1 MLQPELHPL
10 HPFRL
15 AAAAV
20 CTAALALLA
29 ACNSS
34 IYKDPD
40 RPGLIENP
48 NLLGPNVTAEI
59 VYGQFFI
66 GPEDRLRFDFMRHN
80 DYDGSFQVRGDGRLY
95 LHDLGLVDVMGL
107 TVDELQDLLTTR
119 YNEILVNPSV
129 YVEVESFSSRRKIA
143 VQGYVDKPGVFAL
156 QNPRTTIFEAL
167 ALAGGVDK
175 SEGDRGAVLLA
186 RRVEGRI
193 QVARYDEAELFSPSD
208 PNARYEIPYVQD
220 GDYIYV
226 LRSWGAE
233 FDEQVDRYTD
243 LLRGVTYLER
253 VIIGAE
259 DASDALQGDADDPF
273 DN

>member
-1 MLQPELHPL
+1 MLQTNLHSP
-10 HPFRL
+10 RL
-15 AAAAV
+15 AALGF
-20 CTAALALLA
+20 ALAVSALLS
-29 ACNSS
+29 ACSS
-34 IYKDPD
+34 SLYADPD

-48 NLLGPNVTAEI
+48 DLLGPNVTPEI

-66 GPEDRLRFDFMRHN
+66 GPEDKLRVDFMRHH
-80 DYDGSFQVRGDGRLY
+80 DYDGTFQVRGDGRLY
-95 LHDLGLVDVMGL
+95 LHDIGLVDVTGL

-129 YVEVESFSSRRKIA
+129 YVEVESYSLRRKIA
-143 VQGYVDKPGVFAL
+143 VQGYVSKPGVFPL
-156 QNPRTTIFEAL
+156 TNPRTSIFEAL

-186 RRVEGRI
+186 RKVEGRV

-208 PNARYEIPYVQD
+208 PNARYEIPFVQD

-233 FDEQVDRYTD
+233 FDEQVDRWTD

-253 VIIGAE
+253 VIIGAD
-259 DASDALQGDADDPF
+259 DASAVLQGDADDPKR
-273 DN
+273 